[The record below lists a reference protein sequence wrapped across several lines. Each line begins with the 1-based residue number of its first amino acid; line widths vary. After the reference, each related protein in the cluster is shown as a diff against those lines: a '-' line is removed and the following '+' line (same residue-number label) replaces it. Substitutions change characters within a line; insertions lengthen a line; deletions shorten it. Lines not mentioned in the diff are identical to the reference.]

1 MAGGKKVFDCV
12 ECSGLMMLIITG
24 VASTAIRPEPTK
36 GAVCSAP
43 TSSCAVPDEAG
54 EGHEIDHGFW
64 LSWKGLQN
72 N

>member
-1 MAGGKKVFDCV
+1 
-12 ECSGLMMLIITG
+12 MMLIITG

-36 GAVCSAP
+36 GAVCSAS

>member
-1 MAGGKKVFDCV
+1 MT
-12 ECSGLMMLIITG
+12 LLIITG

-43 TSSCAVPDEAG
+43 TSSCAVPDGAG

>member
-1 MAGGKKVFDCV
+1 
-12 ECSGLMMLIITG
+12 MMLIITG

-64 LSWKGLQN
+64 LSWKRLQN